1 MAVDVAAFRKLAE
14 LFRPHATLYAV
25 GGFCRDKLLGLEPR
39 DLDICAKLTVK
50 EVEKVLS
57 NTDFAVHRQY
67 PRLGTA
73 CVSCRGFTAE
83 YTCFR
88 TDSYR
93 EGSGEHHPADVAFT
107 TDINLDAAR
116 RDFTANAVYFDP
128 LTGEYVDPKGGI
140 KDIADKVLRAADNP
154 ERVFSEDGLRIL
166 RLVRFAAETGFGVDG
181 ATMRAARKFASQV
194 ADIVP
199 ERILAEL
206 DKIFVADTAYP
217 ALGVRDGHVR
227 GLALLDE
234 LGLVELLLPELAALK
249 GLAQNP
255 KYHRYDA
262 YRHSVETYAVAPPEI
277 RWAALLHDV
286 GKQICFERDGNMYR
300 HAETGAEALAG
311 RFAALRMPKAR
322 AKRITEL
329 VRWHMVDLAGDMSEN
344 KLRRFVAEHADTVRD
359 LAALKRAD
367 GYATCGHPVER
378 VRLEEIYDAML
389 SDGTPM
395 KISDLPVDGKD
406 AEAAGLVGRDIGT
419 AVRELWECAVLD
431 PALRKRESALAFLER
446 RAEKARKE
454 KK

>member
-57 NTDFAVHRQY
+57 NTDFAVHRRY

-93 EGSGEHHPADVAFT
+93 EGSGEHHPADVTFT

-194 ADIVP
+194 ADIVRCMDSGQNGRVFRSGSHELLYGT
-199 ERILAEL
+199 ERMKVYPLMREEEGEL
-206 DKIFVADTAYP
+206 CIDRPGVYNFKGLRFRIDFFPKPAAFSPVSDGSVLYFAADGLNMPLLCRGWRP
-217 ALGVRDGHVR
+217 ADRFRPFGMRR
-227 GLALLDE
+227 GSKKLSDFFTDLKLDRIQKQAQPVLLD
-234 LGLVELLLPELAALK
+234 
-249 GLAQNP
+249 
-255 KYHRYDA
+255 
-262 YRHSVETYAVAPPEI
+262 
-277 RWAALLHDV
+277 
-286 GKQICFERDGNMYR
+286 
-300 HAETGAEALAG
+300 
-311 RFAALRMPKAR
+311 
-322 AKRITEL
+322 
-329 VRWHMVDLAGDMSEN
+329 
-344 KLRRFVAEHADTVRD
+344 
-359 LAALKRAD
+359 AD
-367 GYATCGHPVER
+367 GSIVCLPGLRIDDRFKIKTPTTVVAGVS
-378 VRLEEIYDAML
+378 IL
-389 SDGTPM
+389 S
-395 KISDLPVDGKD
+395 
-406 AEAAGLVGRDIGT
+406 R
-419 AVRELWECAVLD
+419 
-431 PALRKRESALAFLER
+431 
-446 RAEKARKE
+446 
-454 KK
+454 